1 MADIKRLLNKKGW
14 TGRELGQLLLANV
27 AHEYKQAL
35 EGNYSP
41 TPLVSAGEFS
51 KMLHSLTDRV
61 QGHTYNDYYSVYDW
75 LKSRPAIV
83 NSYFMNGQNDYSTIR
98 NYILQ
103 ALFAEDVYRYVEQ
116 LPAIMTQKQFD
127 ELKAER
133 VEAYFKDAEDG
144 DELQS
149 NIFNLVERAIAY
161 YLRKLQKEPQKPN
174 PLKAIRKKYV
184 SQPVKSKLILSRYNE
199 ITGEGYYTLED
210 GRRSDEMTS
219 EEWQAAIT
227 TPLMEETLA
236 NMRAETPSGLQLT
249 SDLAQQRL
257 IERAR
262 VIYNGGTDEDADK
275 AQEKADYRRGYATPV
290 VWHTYTEPP
299 KDLTKWDIIEQELLL
314 EFYPADI
321 DGSGDAYTESN
332 FNASMQDFFTEF
344 KELATAMLADMDKNY
359 FSGDEVQAAKL
370 PLEEWGTTFISWRRL
385 YELDFYGERGE
396 AESDIQLF
404 NGNKRALLNGI
415 AILRPSD
422 LLEKSRR
429 IDERGYYAEPDISQA
444 ISSRSL
450 EALFTDSEDY
460 AENIAVIEDARS
472 GLLSNYYFIKGYNKQ
487 IDLVISLVDVPE
499 LEVFKQDLEG
509 LEKKIKALNDLVP
522 MLYRQI
528 RDTDYKDKELQAR
541 KMEVLKD
548 VFQPLDFE
556 SLTIPEE
563 NIEEAQGLVSSFK
576 AFSEQHMRFESL
588 LCYRPE
594 DEEEDGEGAY

>member
-27 AHEYKQAL
+27 AHEYRQAL
-35 EGNYSP
+35 EGNYTP
-41 TPLVSAGEFS
+41 TPLVTEAEFS

-61 QGHTYNDYYSVYDW
+61 QGHAYNEYYSVYEW
-75 LKSRPAIV
+75 LKARPAIT
-83 NSYFMNGQNDYSTIR
+83 NGYYMNGQNDFATIR
-98 NYILQ
+98 NYIMQ

-161 YLRKLQKEPQKPN
+161 YLHKLQKEPQKPN

-184 SQPVKSKLILSRYNE
+184 NQPVKSKLILSRYNE

-219 EEWQAAIT
+219 EEWQAALT
-227 TPLMEETLA
+227 TPLMEKTLTE
-236 NMRAETPSGLQLT
+236 MRAEDGRGNELT
-249 SDLAQQRL
+249 RDLAQQRL
-257 IERAR
+257 INRAR
-262 VIYNGGTDEDADK
+262 VIYNGGTEEDADK
-275 AQEKADYRRGYATPV
+275 AQEETDYQRGLAVPCQ
-290 VWHTYTEPP
+290 WHYYEDPP

-321 DGSGDAYTESN
+321 DGSGDAYSEDN
-332 FNASMQDFFTEF
+332 FTASMQDFFTEF

-359 FSGDEVQAAKL
+359 FSGDEIKAAEL
-370 PLEEWGTTFISWRRL
+370 PIEEWESTLISWRRL
-385 YELDFYGERGE
+385 YELDFYGEREE

-429 IDERGYYAEPDISQA
+429 IDERGYYTEPDITQA
-444 ISSRSL
+444 ISSHSL
-450 EALFTDSEDY
+450 EAFFTESEEY
-460 AENIAVIEDARS
+460 AENIAAVEEARS
-472 GLLSNYYFIKGYNKQ
+472 GLLSNYYFLMGYNKQ
-487 IDLVISLVDVPE
+487 IDLVIALVDVPE
-499 LEVFKQDLEG
+499 LSIFKQDLRG
-509 LEKKIKALNDLVP
+509 LEERVKALNDLVP
-522 MLYRQI
+522 ILYRQI
-528 RDTDYKDKELQAR
+528 KDTDYKDKELQAR

-548 VFQPLDFE
+548 IFPPLDID

-563 NIEEAQGLVSSFK
+563 NIEEAQELVSSFK

-594 DEEEDGEGAY
+594 DEDGEGAY

>member
-27 AHEYKQAL
+27 AHEYRQAL
-35 EGNYSP
+35 EGNYTP
-41 TPLVSAGEFS
+41 TPLVTEAEFS

-61 QGHTYNDYYSVYDW
+61 QGHAYNEYYSVYEW
-75 LKSRPAIV
+75 LKARPAIT
-83 NSYFMNGQNDYSTIR
+83 NGYYMNGQNDFATIR
-98 NYILQ
+98 NYIMQ

-219 EEWQAAIT
+219 EEWQAALT
-227 TPLMEETLA
+227 TPLMEKTLA
-236 NMRAETPSGLQLT
+236 EMRAEDGRGNELT
-249 SDLAQQRL
+249 RSLAQQRL

-262 VIYNGGTDEDADK
+262 VIYNGGTEEDADK
-275 AQEKADYRRGYATPV
+275 AQEETDYQRGLAVPCQ
-290 VWHTYTEPP
+290 WHYYEDPP

-314 EFYPADI
+314 ELYPADI

-359 FSGDEVQAAKL
+359 FSGDEIKAAEL
-370 PLEEWGTTFISWRRL
+370 PIEEWGTTLISWRRL
-385 YELDFYGERGE
+385 YELDFCGERE
-396 AESDIQLF
+396 AAESDIQLF
-404 NGNKRALLNGI
+404 DGNQRALLNGI

-422 LLEKSRR
+422 LLDKSRR
-429 IDERGYYAEPDISQA
+429 IDERGYYTEPDITQA
-444 ISSRSL
+444 ISSHSL
-450 EALFTDSEDY
+450 EAFFTESEEY
-460 AENIAVIEDARS
+460 AENIAAVEEARS
-472 GLLSNYYFIKGYNKQ
+472 GLLSNYYFLMGYNKQ
-487 IDLVISLVDVPE
+487 IDLVIALVDVPE
-499 LEVFKQDLEG
+499 LSIFKQDLRG
-509 LEKKIKALNDLVP
+509 LEERVKALNDLVP
-522 MLYRQI
+522 ILYRQI

-548 VFQPLDFE
+548 IFPPLDID

-563 NIEEAQGLVSSFK
+563 NIEEAQELVSSFK

-594 DEEEDGEGAY
+594 DEEDGEGAY

>member
-236 NMRAETPSGLQLT
+236 NMRAETPDGLQLT

-275 AQEKADYRRGYATPV
+275 AQEEADYRRGYATPV

-314 EFYPADI
+314 ELYPADI

-344 KELATAMLADMDKNY
+344 KELATAMLSDMDKNY

-594 DEEEDGEGAY
+594 DEEDGEGAY

>member
-27 AHEYKQAL
+27 AHEYRQAL
-35 EGNYSP
+35 EGNYTP
-41 TPLVSAGEFS
+41 TPLVTEAEFS

-61 QGHTYNDYYSVYDW
+61 QGHAYNEYYSVYEW
-75 LKSRPAIV
+75 LKARPAIT
-83 NSYFMNGQNDYSTIR
+83 NGYYMNGQNDLATIR
-98 NYILQ
+98 NYIMQ

-219 EEWQAAIT
+219 EEWQAALT
-227 TPLMEETLA
+227 TPKMAKALEQ
-236 NMRAETPSGLQLT
+236 MRATDGSGTEYTQ
-249 SDLAQQRL
+249 AIAMQRL
-257 IERAR
+257 TDRAR
-262 VIYNGGTDEDADK
+262 IIFNGGTDEDADK
-275 AQEKADYRRGYATPV
+275 AQHKADYERGLAVPCQ
-290 VWHTYTEPP
+290 WHYYEDPP

-314 EFYPADI
+314 ELYPADI
-321 DGSGDAYTESN
+321 DGSGDEYSESN
-332 FNASMQDFFTEF
+332 FTASMQDFFTEF
-344 KELATAMLADMDKNY
+344 KELATAMLADMDKKY
-359 FSGDEVQAAKL
+359 FSGDEIQAAKL
-370 PLEEWGTTFISWRRL
+370 PLEEWESTLISWRRL
-385 YELDFYGERGE
+385 YELDFYGERE
-396 AESDIQLF
+396 AAESDIQLF

-429 IDERGYYAEPDISQA
+429 IDERGYYTEPDITQA
-444 ISSRSL
+444 ISSHSL
-450 EALFTDSEDY
+450 EAFFTESEEY
-460 AENIAVIEDARS
+460 AENIAAVEEARS
-472 GLLSNYYFIKGYNKQ
+472 GLLSNYYFLMGYNKQ
-487 IDLVISLVDVPE
+487 IDLVIALVDVPE
-499 LEVFKQDLEG
+499 LSIFKQDLRG
-509 LEKKIKALNDLVP
+509 LEERVKALNDLVP
-522 MLYRQI
+522 ILYRQI

-548 VFQPLDFE
+548 IFPPLDID

-563 NIEEAQGLVSSFK
+563 NIEEAQELVSSFK

-594 DEEEDGEGAY
+594 DEEDGEGAY

>member
-27 AHEYKQAL
+27 AHEYRQAL
-35 EGNYSP
+35 EGNYTP
-41 TPLVSAGEFS
+41 TPLVTEAEFS

-61 QGHTYNDYYSVYDW
+61 QGHTYNEYYSVYEW
-75 LKSRPAIV
+75 LRARPAIA
-83 NSYFMNGQNDYSTIR
+83 NGYYMNGQNDYATIH
-98 NYILQ
+98 NYIMQ
-103 ALFAEDVYRYVEQ
+103 ALFAEDVYCYVEQ
-116 LPAIMTQKQFD
+116 LPVIMTQKQFD

-144 DELQS
+144 DELQN

-161 YLRKLQKEPQKPN
+161 YLRKLRKEPTKPN

-227 TPLMEETLA
+227 TPLMEEAIA
-236 NMRAETPSGLQLT
+236 NMRAETPDGLQST
-249 SDLAQQRL
+249 SEIAQQRL
-257 IERAR
+257 IERAK

-275 AQEKADYRRGYATPV
+275 AQEEADYKRGYATPA

-299 KDLTKWDIIEQELLL
+299 EDLTKWDIIEQELLFEL
-314 EFYPADI
+314 YPADI

-332 FNASMQDFFTEF
+332 FNASMQDFFVEF

-370 PLEEWGTTFISWRRL
+370 PLEEWGTTLISCRRL
-385 YELDFYGERGE
+385 YELDFYGERKK

-404 NGNKRALLNGI
+404 NGNKRALLNGV
-415 AILRPSD
+415 AILNPSD
-422 LLEKSRR
+422 LLKKSRQ
-429 IDERGYYAEPDISQA
+429 IDERGYYTEPDITQA
-444 ISSRSL
+444 ISSHSL
-450 EALFTDSEDY
+450 EAFFTESEEY
-460 AENIAVIEDARS
+460 AENIAAVEEARN
-472 GLLSNYYFIKGYNKQ
+472 GLLSNYYFLMGYNKQ
-487 IDLVISLVDVPE
+487 IDLVIALVDVPE
-499 LEVFKQDLEG
+499 LSIFKQDLRG
-509 LEKKIKALNDLVP
+509 LEKRVNCLNDLVP
-522 MLYRQI
+522 ILYSQI
-528 RDTDYKDKELQAR
+528 KDTDYKDKELQAR
-541 KMEVLKD
+541 KMEVLRD
-548 VFQPLDFE
+548 IFSPLDID

-563 NIEEAQGLVSSFK
+563 NIEEAQELVSNFK
-576 AFSEQHMRFESL
+576 AFNEQHMRFESL

-594 DEEEDGEGAY
+594 DEDGEGAY

>member
-27 AHEYKQAL
+27 AHEYRQAL
-35 EGNYSP
+35 KGNYTP
-41 TPLVSAGEFS
+41 TPLVTEAEFS
-51 KMLHSLTDRV
+51 KMLNSLTDRV
-61 QGHTYNDYYSVYDW
+61 QGHAYNEYYSVYEW
-75 LKSRPAIV
+75 LKARPAIT
-83 NSYFMNGQNDYSTIR
+83 NGYYMDGQNDLATIR
-98 NYILQ
+98 NYIMQ
-103 ALFAEDVYRYVEQ
+103 ALFAEDVYSYVEQ

-127 ELKAER
+127 ELKADR

-219 EEWQAAIT
+219 EEWQAALT
-227 TPLMEETLA
+227 PPLMEKALTE
-236 NMRAETPSGLQLT
+236 MRAEDGRGNELAR
-249 SDLAQQRL
+249 DLAQQRL
-257 IERAR
+257 ITRAR
-262 VIYNGGTDEDADK
+262 VIYNGGTEEDADK
-275 AQEKADYRRGYATPV
+275 AQDEADYQRGLAVPCQ
-290 VWHTYTEPP
+290 WHYYEDPP
-299 KDLTKWDIIEQELLL
+299 EDLTKWDIIEQELLL
-314 EFYPADI
+314 ELYPADI
-321 DGSGDAYTESN
+321 DGSGDAYTDSN
-332 FNASMQDFFTEF
+332 FTASMQDFFTEF

-370 PLEEWGTTFISWRRL
+370 PLEEWGTTLISWRRL
-385 YELDFYGERGE
+385 YELDFYGERGD

-404 NGNKRALLNGI
+404 SGNKRALLNGI

-429 IDERGYYAEPDISQA
+429 IDERGYYTEPDITQT
-444 ISSRSL
+444 ISSHSL
-450 EALFTDSEDY
+450 EAFFTESEEY
-460 AENIAVIEDARS
+460 AENIAAVEEARS
-472 GLLSNYYFIKGYNKQ
+472 GLLSAYYFLMGYNKQ
-487 IDLVISLVDVPE
+487 IDLVIALVDVPE
-499 LEVFKQDLEG
+499 LSIFKQDLRG
-509 LEKKIKALNDLVP
+509 LEERIKALNGLVP
-522 MLYRQI
+522 ILYWQI

-548 VFQPLDFE
+548 IFPPLDID

-594 DEEEDGEGAY
+594 DEEDGEGAY

>member
-27 AHEYKQAL
+27 AHEYRQAL
-35 EGNYSP
+35 EGNYTP
-41 TPLVSAGEFS
+41 TPLVTEAEFS

-61 QGHTYNDYYSVYDW
+61 QGHAYNEYYSVYEW
-75 LKSRPAIV
+75 LKARPAIT
-83 NSYFMNGQNDYSTIR
+83 NGYYMNGQNDFATIR
-98 NYILQ
+98 NYIMQ

-219 EEWQAAIT
+219 EEWQAALT
-227 TPLMEETLA
+227 TPLMEKTLA
-236 NMRAETPSGLQLT
+236 EMRAEDGWGNELT
-249 SDLAQQRL
+249 RSLAQQRL

-262 VIYNGGTDEDADK
+262 VIYNGGTEEDADK
-275 AQEKADYRRGYATPV
+275 AQEETDYQRGLAVPCQ
-290 VWHTYTEPP
+290 WHYYEDPP

-314 EFYPADI
+314 ELYPADI

-359 FSGDEVQAAKL
+359 FSGDEIKAAEL
-370 PLEEWGTTFISWRRL
+370 PIEEWGTTLISWRRL
-385 YELDFYGERGE
+385 YELDFYGERE
-396 AESDIQLF
+396 AAESDIQLF
-404 NGNKRALLNGI
+404 DGNQRALLNGI

-422 LLEKSRR
+422 LLDKSRR
-429 IDERGYYAEPDISQA
+429 IDERGYYTEPDITQA
-444 ISSRSL
+444 ISSHSL
-450 EALFTDSEDY
+450 EAFFTENEEY
-460 AENIAVIEDARS
+460 AENIAAVEEARS
-472 GLLSNYYFIKGYNKQ
+472 GLLSNYYFLMGYNKQ
-487 IDLVISLVDVPE
+487 IDLVIALVDVPE
-499 LEVFKQDLEG
+499 LSIFKQDLRG
-509 LEKKIKALNDLVP
+509 LEERVKALNDLVP
-522 MLYRQI
+522 ILYRQI

-548 VFQPLDFE
+548 IFPPLDID

-563 NIEEAQGLVSSFK
+563 NIEEAQELVSSFK

-594 DEEEDGEGAY
+594 DEEDGEGAY

>member
-1 MADIKRLLNKKGW
+1 MLN
-14 TGRELGQLLLANV
+14 
-27 AHEYKQAL
+27 
-35 EGNYSP
+35 
-41 TPLVSAGEFS
+41 
-51 KMLHSLTDRV
+51 SLTDRV
-61 QGHTYNDYYSVYDW
+61 QGHAYNEYYSVYEW
-75 LKSRPAIV
+75 LKSRPAIT
-83 NSYFMNGQNDYSTIR
+83 NGYYINGQNDFATIR
-98 NYILQ
+98 NYIMQ

-133 VEAYFKDAEDG
+133 VEAYFKDEDG
-144 DELQS
+144 NELQS

-184 SQPVKSKLILSRYNE
+184 SQSVKSKLILSRYNE

-227 TPLMEETLA
+227 TPLMKETLA
-236 NMRAETPSGLQLT
+236 NMRAETPDGQQLK
-249 SDLAQQRL
+249 SDLALQRL

-275 AQEKADYRRGYATPV
+275 AQEEADYKRGYATPV

-299 KDLTKWDIIEQELLL
+299 TDLTKWDIIEQELLL

-321 DGSGDAYTESN
+321 DGSGDAYSESN

-344 KELATAMLADMDKNY
+344 EELATAMLDDMDKKY
-359 FSGDEVQAAKL
+359 FKGDKILASKL
-370 PLEEWGTTFISWRRL
+370 PIKEWENTTISWRRL
-385 YELDFYGERGE
+385 YELDFYGEKAE
-396 AESDIQLF
+396 AESDINIFTGNVRALF
-404 NGNKRALLNGI
+404 NGV
-415 AILRPSD
+415 AIVRPSD
-422 LLEKSRR
+422 ILNKSRR
-429 IDERGYYAEPDISQA
+429 IDERGYYTEPDITQA
-444 ISSRSL
+444 ISSHSL
-450 EALFTDSEDY
+450 EAFFTESEEY
-460 AENIAVIEDARS
+460 AENIAAVEEARNS
-472 GLLSNYYFIKGYNKQ
+472 LLSNIYFLKGYNLQ
-487 IDLVISLVDVPE
+487 IDMIIALVDVPE
-499 LEVFKQDLEG
+499 LSIFKQDLRG
-509 LEKKIKALNDLVP
+509 LEKQVKALNDLVP
-522 MLYRQI
+522 ILYRRI

-548 VFQPLDFE
+548 VFPPLDID

-563 NIEEAQGLVSSFK
+563 NIAQAQELVNSFK
-576 AFSEQHMRFESL
+576 AFSAEQHMLFESL

-594 DEEEDGEGAY
+594 DEDGEGA

>member
-27 AHEYKQAL
+27 AHEYRQAL
-35 EGNYSP
+35 EGNYTP
-41 TPLVSAGEFS
+41 TPLVTEAEFS

-61 QGHTYNDYYSVYDW
+61 QGHAYNEYYSVYEW
-75 LKSRPAIV
+75 LKSRPAIT
-83 NSYFMNGQNDYSTIR
+83 NGYYMNGQADFATIR
-98 NYILQ
+98 NYITQ
-103 ALFAEDVYRYVEQ
+103 ALFAEDVYKYVEQ

-219 EEWQAAIT
+219 EEWQAALT
-227 TPLMEETLA
+227 TPLMEKTLA
-236 NMRAETPSGLQLT
+236 EMRAEDGRGNELT
-249 SDLAQQRL
+249 RSLAQQRL

-262 VIYNGGTDEDADK
+262 VIYNGGTEEDADK
-275 AQEKADYRRGYATPV
+275 AQEETDYQRGLAVPCQ
-290 VWHTYTEPP
+290 WHYYEDPP

-314 EFYPADI
+314 ELYPADI

-359 FSGDEVQAAKL
+359 FSGDEIKAAEL
-370 PLEEWGTTFISWRRL
+370 PIEEWGTTLISWRRL
-385 YELDFYGERGE
+385 YELDFYGERE
-396 AESDIQLF
+396 AAESDIQLF
-404 NGNKRALLNGI
+404 DGNQRALLNGI

-422 LLEKSRR
+422 LLDKSRR
-429 IDERGYYAEPDISQA
+429 IDERGYYTEPDISQA
-444 ISSRSL
+444 ISSHSL
-450 EALFTDSEDY
+450 EAFFTESEKY
-460 AENIAVIEDARS
+460 AENIAAVEEARNS
-472 GLLSNYYFIKGYNKQ
+472 LLSNIYFLKGYNLQ
-487 IDLVISLVDVPE
+487 IDLIIALVDVPE
-499 LEVFKQDLEG
+499 LSIFKQDLRG
-509 LEKKIKALNDLVP
+509 LEERVKALNDLVP
-522 MLYRQI
+522 ILYKQI
-528 RDTDYKDKELQAR
+528 KDTDYKDKELQAR

-548 VFQPLDFE
+548 VFPPLDID
-556 SLTIPEE
+556 SLIIPEE
-563 NIEEAQGLVSSFK
+563 NIAQAQELVSSFK

-594 DEEEDGEGAY
+594 DEEDGEGAY